1 MVRVT
6 VKWNKQVFED
16 VELTLNGP
24 VTAFKETLQGLTGV
38 PMARQKLMCKGGWK
52 GLLKDDADLSG
63 SGITDGKEIKLMGTA
78 EVIAAPTVAATF
90 VEDLSAAEQA
100 AAGQVLPAGFVNLGN
115 TCYMNST
122 LQCLKAVPELRA
134 SLRAVDSGEG
144 AGAGQSTTF
153 AKALA
158 RTFETM
164 DVATEAVPPTA
175 FVSVLRAAEPQFAER
190 NQRGYMQQD
199 AQELFGAVYRHV
211 TAASA
216 DVADQFG
223 IEVEEEMKNTED
235 DAEAAT
241 TRSDKLNMLV
251 CNIQG
256 GTGNSIKIDHLH
268 EGLKL
273 GMEAEVEKF
282 SEGLQ
287 RNAVYKK
294 SLSLKKLPKYL
305 CVQFMRFFWK
315 ATPNSR
321 DHPNGVKCKIMRPV
335 SFPEVLD
342 VFPFCASDLQ
352 ERMKVYRDVEDDGIL
367 DGGAAAAEEKKEGE
381 AEAGGEEM
389 EVVDDELK
397 AAMAMSMPPV
407 DAGPGLPDDFKGNY
421 ELFGVVTHKG
431 READAGHYI
440 GWVRQEGDQWLV
452 FDDDHVEEV
461 NTEAILNLKG
471 GGDWHMAYLAFYR
484 ARD

>member
-223 IEVEEEMKNTED
+223 IEVT
-235 DAEAAT
+235 
-241 TRSDKLNMLV
+241 
-251 CNIQG
+251 
-256 GTGNSIKIDHLH
+256 
-268 EGLKL
+268 
-273 GMEAEVEKF
+273 
-282 SEGLQ
+282 
-287 RNAVYKK
+287 
-294 SLSLKKLPKYL
+294 
-305 CVQFMRFFWK
+305 
-315 ATPNSR
+315 
-321 DHPNGVKCKIMRPV
+321 
-335 SFPEVLD
+335 FP
-342 VFPFCASDLQ
+342 
-352 ERMKVYRDVEDDGIL
+352 
-367 DGGAAAAEEKKEGE
+367 
-381 AEAGGEEM
+381 
-389 EVVDDELK
+389 
-397 AAMAMSMPPV
+397 AMSPKP
-407 DAGPGLPDDFKGNY
+407 
-421 ELFGVVTHKG
+421 
-431 READAGHYI
+431 
-440 GWVRQEGDQWLV
+440 
-452 FDDDHVEEV
+452 
-461 NTEAILNLKG
+461 
-471 GGDWHMAYLAFYR
+471 R
-484 ARD
+484 A